1 MLSVRALNEPA
12 GQRDDILPK
21 YEGECGQQHPE
32 AAHLHLL
39 PPCQFALDLDDLDFR
54 PFSVEDTVSTDHFLF
69 GRHGAT
75 LGLVFK

>member
-12 GQRDDILPK
+12 SQRDDILPEH
-21 YEGECGQQHPE
+21 EGKDDQQNPE
-32 AAHLHLL
+32 AAHLRLL
-39 PPCQFALDLDDLDFR
+39 PPCQFALDLDDICCR
-54 PFSVEDTVSTDHFLF
+54 PVTVDDTVSIDHFLF